1 MNRVKN
7 KNNTRTRQYKKEN
20 QDSEIRKQTN
30 NKLILYF
37 REAIEIFL
45 YKFYNNQHFTLISIF
60 HLTLGVQDV
69 SFP

>member
-7 KNNTRTRQYKKEN
+7 KNNARTRRYKKEN

-30 NKLILYF
+30 NKLILDF
-37 REAIEIFL
+37 REAMEIFL
-45 YKFYNNQHFTLISIF
+45 YKFYFNQHFTLISIF
-60 HLTLGVQDV
+60 HLTLDVQDV